1 VAAVSSNGDMVDGVS
16 AEVFILDTVRTPVGR
31 HGGALAGTRPDDLAA
46 HVLRELLAR
55 NPELDPAGV
64 DDVVLGNGNGAG
76 EENRDVARM
85 AALLAGLPTSV
96 PGVTVNRLCGSGL
109 ESVIQAGR
117 AITAGD
123 ASVVIA
129 GGVESMSRAPWV
141 LLKPERPYAKGDAT
155 LASTTL
161 GWRLVNPAMPG
172 EWTVSLG
179 EGAEILAEKFGIDR
193 DRQDAFAVR
202 SHQLAHQAW
211 ERGVLAEE
219 VAVVPGTGL
228 ERDEGIRSDTSLE
241 RLAALKPAFREGGTV
256 TAGNASQLSDGAAA
270 VLVGDRRAADRLGAE
285 PLARMAASAVHAV
298 EPQLYGIA
306 PVEAANQAL
315 ARAGI
320 GWSDLAVVELN
331 EAFAAQA
338 LACLDSW
345 PELDPDIVNPNGGA
359 VALGHPIG
367 CSGARILG
375 TLARELRR
383 RGGRWGLVAICIGV
397 GQGLAVVLEA

>member
-1 VAAVSSNGDMVDGVS
+1 VTTRPVPTREQGVS
-16 AEVFILDTVRTPVGR
+16 AEVLVLDSVRTPVGR

-55 NPELDPAGV
+55 HPALDPAAV

-96 PGVTVNRLCGSGL
+96 GGVTVNRLCGSGL
-109 ESVIQAGR
+109 EAVVQAGR
-117 AITAGD
+117 AIALGE
-123 ASVVIA
+123 ASLLVA

-141 LLKPERPYAKGDAT
+141 LPKPERPYARGDAT

-161 GWRLVNPAMPG
+161 GWRLVNPAMPAQ
-172 EWTVSLG
+172 WTVSLG
-179 EGAEILAEKFGIDR
+179 EGAELLADKFGIDR

-202 SHQLAHQAW
+202 SHHLAHQAW
-211 ERGVLAEE
+211 ERGAFAEE
-219 VAVVPGTGL
+219 VTPVGGTGL
-228 ERDEGIRSDTSLE
+228 ERDEGIRPDTSTE
-241 RLAALKPAFREGGTV
+241 RLATLKPAFREGGTV

-270 VLVGDRRAADRLGAE
+270 LLLGDRATAGRLGAE
-285 PLARMAASAVHAV
+285 PLARVAASAVHAV
-298 EPQLYGIA
+298 EPQWYGIA
-306 PVEAANQAL
+306 PAEAANKAL

-320 GWSDLAVVELN
+320 GWADLQVVELN

-345 PELDPDIVNPNGGA
+345 PELDPELVNPNGGA

-383 RGGRWGLVAICIGV
+383 RGGGWGLAAICIGV

>member
-1 VAAVSSNGDMVDGVS
+1 VT
-16 AEVFILDTVRTPVGR
+16 AEVLVLDTVRTPVGR

-46 HVLRELLAR
+46 HVVGELLAR
-55 NPELDPAGV
+55 NPALDPAAIG
-64 DDVVLGNGNGAG
+64 DVVFGNGNGAG
-76 EENRDVARM
+76 EENRNVARM

-109 ESVIQAGR
+109 EAVVQAGR
-117 AITAGD
+117 AIALGELSL
-123 ASVVIA
+123 AVA

-141 LLKPERPYAKGDAT
+141 LLKPERPYAKGNAE

-161 GWRLVNPAMPG
+161 GWRLVNPAMPA

-179 EGAEILAEKFGIDR
+179 EGAEILADKFGIDR
-193 DRQDAFAVR
+193 ERQDAFAVR
-202 SHQLAHQAW
+202 SHRLAHQAW
-211 ERGVLAEE
+211 ERGAFAEE
-219 VAVVPGTGL
+219 VVAVPETGL
-228 ERDEGIRSDTSLE
+228 ERDEGIRPDTSPE
-241 RLAALKPAFREGGTV
+241 RLAKLKPAFREGGT
-256 TAGNASQLSDGAAA
+256 LSDGAAA
-270 VLVGDRRAADRLGAE
+270 VLVGDRRAADRLGVQ
-285 PLARMAASAVHAV
+285 PLARVAASAVHAV

-306 PVEAANQAL
+306 PVEAANAAL

-320 GWSDLAVVELN
+320 GWADLQVVELN

-345 PELDPDIVNPNGGA
+345 PELDPELVNPNGGA

-383 RGGRWGLVAICIGV
+383 RGGWGLAAICIGV

>member
-1 VAAVSSNGDMVDGVS
+1 MS

-46 HVLRELLAR
+46 HVLRELLGR
-55 NPELDPAGV
+55 NPSLDPAAV

-109 ESVIQAGR
+109 EAVVQAGR
-117 AITAGD
+117 AVALGE
-123 ASVVIA
+123 ASLVLA

-141 LLKPERPYAKGDAT
+141 LLKPDRPYAKGDTT

-161 GWRLVNPAMPG
+161 GWRLVNPAMPA

-179 EGAEILAEKFGIDR
+179 EGAEILADKFGIDR

-202 SHQLAHQAW
+202 SHRLAHAAW

-219 VAVVPGTGL
+219 VAPVPGTAL
-228 ERDEGIRSDTSLE
+228 ERDEGIRPDTSTE
-241 RLAALKPAFREGGTV
+241 RLAKLKPAFREGGTV

-270 VLVGDRRAADRLGAE
+270 VAVGDRRAADTLGGR
-285 PLARMAASAVHAV
+285 PLARVAASATHAV

-306 PVEAANQAL
+306 PVEAANRAL
-315 ARAGI
+315 DRAGI
-320 GWSDLAVVELN
+320 GWADLSVVELN

-338 LACLDSW
+338 LACMDSW
-345 PELDPDIVNPNGGA
+345 PELDPELVKPIGGA

-383 RGGRWGLVAICIGV
+383 RGGGWGLAAICIGV

>member
-1 VAAVSSNGDMVDGVS
+1 VT
-16 AEVFILDTVRTPVGR
+16 AEVLVLDTVRTPVGR

-55 NPELDPAGV
+55 RPNLDPATV
-64 DDVVLGNGNGAG
+64 DDVIFGNGNGAG

-109 ESVIQAGR
+109 EAVIQASR
-117 AITAGD
+117 AITVGE
-123 ASVVIA
+123 ASLVIA

-141 LLKPERPYAKGDAT
+141 LAKPERPYAKGDAT

-161 GWRLVNPAMPG
+161 GWRLVNPAMPA

-193 DRQDAFAVR
+193 ERQDAFAVR
-202 SHQLAHQAW
+202 SHRLAHQAW

-219 VAVVPGTGL
+219 VTPVPGTGL
-228 ERDEGIRSDTSLE
+228 DRDEGIRPDTTTE
-241 RLAALKPAFREGGTV
+241 RLAALKPSFREGGTV

-270 VLVGDRRAADRLGAE
+270 VLVGDRRAADTLGVQ
-285 PLARMAASAVHAV
+285 PLARIAASAVHAV

-306 PVEAANQAL
+306 PVDAANSVL
-315 ARAGI
+315 GRAGI
-320 GWSDLAVVELN
+320 GWEDLSVVELN
-331 EAFAAQA
+331 EAFAAQS

-345 PELDPDIVNPNGGA
+345 PELDPELVNPNGGA

-383 RGGRWGLVAICIGV
+383 RGGRWGLAAICIGV

>member
-1 VAAVSSNGDMVDGVS
+1 
-16 AEVFILDTVRTPVGR
+16 VG
-31 HGGALAGTRPDDLAA
+31 
-46 HVLRELLAR
+46 E
-55 NPELDPAGV
+55 
-64 DDVVLGNGNGAG
+64 
-76 EENRDVARM
+76 
-85 AALLAGLPTSV
+85 
-96 PGVTVNRLCGSGL
+96 
-109 ESVIQAGR
+109 
-117 AITAGD
+117 
-123 ASVVIA
+123 ASLVIA

-141 LLKPERPYAKGDAT
+141 LAKPERPYAKGDAT

-161 GWRLVNPAMPG
+161 GWRLVNPAMPA

-193 DRQDAFAVR
+193 ERQDAFAVR
-202 SHQLAHQAW
+202 SHRLAHQAW

-219 VAVVPGTGL
+219 VTPVPGTGL
-228 ERDEGIRSDTSLE
+228 DRDEGIRPDTTTE
-241 RLAALKPAFREGGTV
+241 RLAALKPSFREGGTV

-270 VLVGDRRAADRLGAE
+270 LLVGDRRAADTLGVQ
-285 PLARMAASAVHAV
+285 PLARIAASAVHAV

-306 PVEAANQAL
+306 PVEAANSVL
-315 ARAGI
+315 VRAGI
-320 GWSDLAVVELN
+320 GWEDLSVVELN
-331 EAFAAQA
+331 EAFAAQS

-345 PELDPDIVNPNGGA
+345 PELDPELVNPNGGA

-383 RGGRWGLVAICIGV
+383 RGGRWGLAAICIGV